1 MPNNA
6 QNNQP
11 NNQLQ
16 NQSAEPVIHTV
27 EELDKTLQNKPVE
40 QTQISNLPETDYKAL
55 YEAQKNET
63 EKYKG
68 LYNKA
73 VGENNKLFQRLT
85 SKSPSQSNDEDFKKI
100 IAMY

>member
-1 MPNNA
+1 M
-6 QNNQP
+6 NNQP
-11 NNQLQ
+11 Q

-27 EELDKTLQNKPVE
+27 EELDKALPNKPLE
-40 QTQISNLPETDYKAL
+40 QTQINNLPETDYKAL
-55 YEAQKNET
+55 YEAQKSET

-85 SKSPSQSNDEDFKKI
+85 SKSPTQSNDEDYKKI